1 MTDLGKRVKKAK
13 MNNLLFREQQFV
25 IGKKACDIFDDITS
39 DENILFQG
47 IIDMYFEE
55 DGEIVLVDYKT
66 DRVSKK
72 DGEKVL
78 LERYKVQLE
87 YYKQALEQLTRKKV
101 KEVYI
106 YSFALNRD
114 IRI

>member
-1 MTDLGKRVKKAK
+1 
-13 MNNLLFREQQFV
+13 
-25 IGKKACDIFDDITS
+25 
-39 DENILFQG
+39 
-47 IIDMYFEE
+47 MYFEE

-87 YYKQALEQLTRKKV
+87 YYKQALEQLTGKRV
-101 KEVYI
+101 KETYI
-106 YSFALNRD
+106 YSFALNKD
-114 IRI
+114 IRL